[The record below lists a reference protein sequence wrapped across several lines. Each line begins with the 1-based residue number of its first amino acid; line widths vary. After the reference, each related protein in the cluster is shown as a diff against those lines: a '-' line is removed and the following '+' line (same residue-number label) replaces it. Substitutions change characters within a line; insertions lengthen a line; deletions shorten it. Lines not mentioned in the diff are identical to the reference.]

1 MPMIRETI
9 VTTIDGEGRV
19 HIAPLGIIADGGRWI
34 LAPFRPSKTLD
45 NLRAVP
51 FAVANHTDDVRIYA
65 GCLTGRRDW
74 ATVACEET
82 PAPRLKD
89 CLAHM
94 SLRVVDVGEDEMR
107 PRFRCEVVRSV
118 SHAPFAGFNRAQAAV
133 IEAAILASR
142 LHLLAARQ
150 DRTRDRGA
158 RNRGRKDGGSERANG
173 LGLAAQ
179 QVRRPLRR
187 DRRWDVVVR
196 AVETSGANRRAAT
209 ISRIANLAP
218 SARRIAG
225 HLEHPQHRAATG
237 RRLGSAPLARNGAPL
252 QAFRGS
258 NAKLFRYY
266 VATVQSIFPAPLPPI
281 TEDN

>member
-19 HIAPLGIIADGGRWI
+19 HIAPLGIIAEGGRWI

-107 PRFRCEVVRSV
+107 PRFHCEVVRSV

-142 LHLLAARQ
+142 LHLLAARE
-150 DRTRDRGA
+150 DRAGDRGA
-158 RNRGRKDGGSERANG
+158 RNRGRKDGGTERANG
-173 LGLAAQ
+173 LELAAQ
-179 QVRRPLRR
+179 QVRRALCR
-187 DRRWDVVVR
+187 DRRCDTQWIEPYDW
-196 AVETSGANRRAAT
+196 SPNRR
-209 ISRIANLAP
+209 
-218 SARRIAG
+218 SAKG
-225 HLEHPQHRAATG
+225 G
-237 RRLGSAPLARNGAPL
+237 
-252 QAFRGS
+252 
-258 NAKLFRYY
+258 
-266 VATVQSIFPAPLPPI
+266 
-281 TEDN
+281 

>member
-9 VTTIDGEGRV
+9 VTTIDAGGRV
-19 HIAPLGIIADGGRWI
+19 HIAPLGIIAEGERWI

-89 CLAHM
+89 CLAHI

-107 PRFRCEVVRSV
+107 PRFHCEVVRSV
-118 SHAPFAGFNRAQAAV
+118 AHAPFAGFNRAQAAV

-142 LHLLAARQ
+142 LHLLPRDKIEREIAALEIVVGKTAGANE
-150 DRTRDRGA
+150 RTAWDWLRSKFDA
-158 RNRGRKDGGSERANG
+158 HF
-173 LGLAAQ
+173 AAT
-179 QVRRPLRR
+179 
-187 DRRWDVVVR
+187 D
-196 AVETSGANRRAAT
+196 AATSG
-209 ISRIANLAP
+209 
-218 SARRIAG
+218 G
-225 HLEHPQHRAATG
+225 
-237 RRLGSAPLARNGAPL
+237 
-252 QAFRGS
+252 
-258 NAKLFRYY
+258 
-266 VATVQSIFPAPLPPI
+266 
-281 TEDN
+281 

>member
-19 HIAPLGIIADGGRWI
+19 HIAPLGIIAEGERWI

-107 PRFRCEVVRSV
+107 PRFHCEVVRSV

-142 LHLLAARQ
+142 LHLLPRERIEREIAALEIVVGKTAGPNEQTAWNWLRSKF
-150 DRTRDRGA
+150 DA
-158 RNRGRKDGGSERANG
+158 HFAAIDGG
-173 LGLAAQ
+173 
-179 QVRRPLRR
+179 
-187 DRRWDVVVR
+187 DV
-196 AVETSGANRRAAT
+196 
-209 ISRIANLAP
+209 L
-218 SARRIAG
+218 SAG
-225 HLEHPQHRAATG
+225 
-237 RRLGSAPLARNGAPL
+237 
-252 QAFRGS
+252 
-258 NAKLFRYY
+258 
-266 VATVQSIFPAPLPPI
+266 
-281 TEDN
+281 